1 MTLVQHLSDVTRF
14 ANNLL
19 LFYLSLSGLYSTPS
33 INDKIYLHY
42 KGFKRIENL
51 DEYTGLKA
59 IWLEG
64 NGFTKIEGLEH
75 QRLLRSLFLH
85 ENIIEK
91 IENLDNQLELD
102 AINLSK
108 NYIKT
113 IENLSHMKVLTN
125 LNLANNHLTTAADI
139 AHVLEIPSLQT
150 LDIQHNK
157 IDDVGI
163 VDIVAQ
169 MPDLKVL
176 YLMGNPVV
184 KSIKHYRKTL
194 VGRCKSLKYLDDRP
208 VFDEERRRVDAWYEH
223 PIKTHYQHPINT
235 SYKPT
240 LLLIHSRISVYDQN
254 GNVDAANEAERLEL
268 KKIRAEKD
276 AAEERNFRLFEDL
289 LREGQEIR
297 RQRELALAAA
307 GGAGATAGTAVDGGT
322 TASPSSSPVVEV
334 NPFSGESIVPV
345 PESDEVREA
354 REQRWGEGSV
364 PFHQQMQN
372 KAAAAADTAMDT
384 AAPSTTTAQEQLL
397 STPSSL
403 PSAAKASAPA
413 VADVAAKWVKLQID
427 EVDDENDVEG
437 ANESAAEVKDSPPS
451 PAAAA
456 PSKGRFA
463 TLLQESAA
471 VVALET
477 KVIKQSSSLAELD

>member
-1 MTLVQHLSDVTRF
+1 MISCLITPFYSLS
-14 ANNLL
+14 
-19 LFYLSLSGLYSTPS
+19 SGLYTTPS

-42 KGFKRIENL
+42 KGFKRIEHL

-64 NGFTKIEGLEH
+64 NGFTQIEGLEN

-91 IENLDNQLELD
+91 IEGLDNQLELD
-102 AINLSK
+102 TLNLSK

-125 LNLANNHLTTAADI
+125 LNLANNHLTTADDI
-139 AHVLEIPSLQT
+139 SHVLDIPSLQT

-169 MPDLKVL
+169 MKDLKVL

-184 KSIKHYRKTL
+184 KSIKYYRKTL
-194 VGRCKSLKYLDDRP
+194 VGRCKGLKYLDDRP
-208 VFDEERRRVDAWYEH
+208 VFDEERRRVDAW
-223 PIKTHYQHPINT
+223 IA
-235 SYKPT
+235 
-240 LLLIHSRISVYDQN
+240 VYDEN

-289 LREGQEIR
+289 LREGKEIK
-297 RQRELALAAA
+297 RQRELALAAV
-307 GGAGATAGTAVDGGT
+307 AGTAVESG
-322 TASPSSSPVVEV
+322 AVLPSSSSPVVEV
-334 NPFSGESIVPV
+334 NPFSGEAIVPV
-345 PESDEVREA
+345 PESDEVRVA

-364 PFHQQMQN
+364 PFHQQMQH
-372 KAAAAADTAMDT
+372 KATASAAAAAAAADTAT
-384 AAPSTTTAQEQLL
+384 AAQEQPL
-397 STPSSL
+397 STDISTSSSQPTTATTVPTPL
-403 PSAAKASAPA
+403 
-413 VADVAAKWVKLQID
+413 VDVAAKWVKLQID
-427 EVDDENDVEG
+427 EADDEHDTDGTNV
-437 ANESAAEVKDSPPS
+437 AAAETKGSPPAS
-451 PAAAA
+451 A
-456 PSKGRFA
+456 PPKGRFA

-471 VVALET
+471 AVALET
-477 KVIKQSSSLAELD
+477 KVLIGSQKPKSSSLAELD